1 MANKVRRPRL
11 TLARP
16 TTVRLCLRPVLC
28 PFADRLH
35 RGKWISTYTHR
46 AEVSLHLQSSISITR
61 ALVRLPHIAQF
72 PGAASVWHEW
82 RTRPPPTPHTML
94 APQPFGLPSSGAL
107 PICRPIASGQMDQHL
122 HPSGRTIFAPIF
134 RGGKACS
141 ARVAFYR
148 ERTQAPLLLHTLS
161 SPQPTWLPSTQVEA
175 IRLQRAAPA
184 EGEKPPH
191 AHSSAEAALL
201 IPWHKEG
208 ANKC

>member
-16 TTVRLCLRPVLC
+16 PTVRLCLRPVLC
-28 PFADRLH
+28 PFAVRLH

-46 AEVSLHLQSSISITR
+46 AEASLHLQSSISITR

-141 ARVAFYR
+141 TRVAFSRKAYASPPF
-148 ERTQAPLLLHTLS
+148 APHPFLAPTDLAPEHAS
-161 SPQPTWLPSTQVEA
+161 GGHSP
-175 IRLQRAAPA
+175 
-184 EGEKPPH
+184 
-191 AHSSAEAALL
+191 SADCT
-201 IPWHKEG
+201 G
-208 ANKC
+208 

>member
-107 PICRPIASGQMDQHL
+107 PICRPIASGKWTSTYTHQAEPSLHL
-122 HPSGRTIFAPIF
+122 SFGAV
-134 RGGKACS
+134 K
-141 ARVAFYR
+141 RVPQGWLSPA
-148 ERTQAPLLLHTLS
+148 ERTQATPFAPHPFLAPTDLAPKHAS
-161 SPQPTWLPSTQVEA
+161 GGHSP
-175 IRLQRAAPA
+175 
-184 EGEKPPH
+184 
-191 AHSSAEAALL
+191 SA
-201 IPWHKEG
+201 G
-208 ANKC
+208 CTC